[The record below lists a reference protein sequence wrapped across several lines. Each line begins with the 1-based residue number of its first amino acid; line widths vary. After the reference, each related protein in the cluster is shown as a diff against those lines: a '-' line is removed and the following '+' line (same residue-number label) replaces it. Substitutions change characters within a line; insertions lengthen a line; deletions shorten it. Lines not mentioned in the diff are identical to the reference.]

1 MTEIRKTDLPGVGS
15 CRDFETKAG
24 RRVGVVTR
32 VSGRREL
39 VAYSKTD
46 PDAVQHSIDLSEA
59 EAADLA
65 RLLGGEHEQQSG
77 EHISGLIEGL
87 SLDWVPVAVGL
98 APTTIGNYEIRMR
111 TRASVVAIVRDG
123 VAEPGPGPEAVLS
136 PGDLAVVVG
145 TPEAVAAVADLL
157 GD

>member
-1 MTEIRKTDLPGVGS
+1 MTEIRKTDLPGVGV
-15 CRDFETKAG
+15 CRDFETRAG

-39 VAYSKTD
+39 VTYSKAD
-46 PDAVQHSIDLSEA
+46 PDAVEHSVDLSEA

-65 RLLGGEHEQQSG
+65 RLLGGEHESQSV

-87 SLDWVPVAVGL
+87 SLDWVPVAAGQPP
-98 APTTIGNYEIRMR
+98 ATIGDYEIRTR

-123 VAEPGPGPEAVLS
+123 VAEPGPGPESELG
-136 PGDLAVVVG
+136 PGDVAVVVG
-145 TPEAVAAVADLL
+145 TPESIAAVVELL